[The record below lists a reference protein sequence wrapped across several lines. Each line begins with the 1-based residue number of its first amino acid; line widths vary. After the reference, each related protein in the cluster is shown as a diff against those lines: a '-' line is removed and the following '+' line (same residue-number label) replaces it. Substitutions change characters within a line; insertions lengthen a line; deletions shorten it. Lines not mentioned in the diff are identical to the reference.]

1 MCSYKKRTIANTIV
15 IKLIS
20 MEQRCHG
27 EAPEGENELLSL
39 SLVFQD
45 FVQNKQISNLLL
57 KNEKDQ
63 HI

>member
-1 MCSYKKRTIANTIV
+1 MANRIV
-15 IKLIS
+15 IKLVS

-27 EAPEGENELLSL
+27 DAPEGENELLFFTC
-39 SLVFQD
+39 VFQD

>member
-1 MCSYKKRTIANTIV
+1 
-15 IKLIS
+15 